1 MLSILF
7 QIWNFY
13 YQWNINEIKILKY
26 ERSDKNMNE
35 KMKFKFLR
43 RQFWITMTQKRL
55 KKIVD
60 E

>member
-35 KMKFKFLR
+35 KTKFKFLR

>member
-1 MLSILF
+1 
-7 QIWNFY
+7 
-13 YQWNINEIKILKY
+13 
-26 ERSDKNMNE
+26 MNE

>member
-1 MLSILF
+1 
-7 QIWNFY
+7 
-13 YQWNINEIKILKY
+13 
-26 ERSDKNMNE
+26 MNE
-35 KMKFKFLR
+35 KTKFKFLR

>member
-1 MLSILF
+1 
-7 QIWNFY
+7 
-13 YQWNINEIKILKY
+13 
-26 ERSDKNMNE
+26 MNE
-35 KMKFKFLR
+35 KTKFKFLC

>member
-1 MLSILF
+1 
-7 QIWNFY
+7 
-13 YQWNINEIKILKY
+13 
-26 ERSDKNMNE
+26 MNE

-43 RQFWITMTQKRL
+43 RQFWFTMTQKRL